1 MAESS
6 SAGFPYH
13 RIVADL
19 RDAIVSGELPPG
31 DQLGS
36 EWTLAERFGASRPT
50 VRRAIAVLKA
60 EGLVVTEQ
68 GRGTFV
74 RPRPSV
80 RLTVTGT
87 NFRRHRSAGLAGF
100 NAQAREQGL
109 HPEQRLLGVTEAT
122 GPAEIVALLGAAP
135 ETPLVLRRRLFLI
148 EGEPVARVD
157 SYFPATLVR
166 GTRIAEESLVPGGT
180 ARIVE
185 DPDGPIRRRLAR
197 SVDELVSRMPTPE
210 EVELLRIPPGV
221 PVVQVHRTMYDVS
234 GDAVEVQV
242 SVATA
247 DRHTFRYEVDL

>member
-13 RIVADL
+13 RIVAEL
-19 RDAIVSGELPPG
+19 RDAIRAGELPPG
-31 DQLGS
+31 DRLGS
-36 EWTLAERFGASRPT
+36 EWELADRFGASRPT

-74 RPRPSV
+74 RPRPTV

-87 NFRRHRSAGLAGF
+87 NFRKHRSAGLAGF
-100 NAQAREQGL
+100 NAQVREQGL
-109 HPEQRLLGVTEAT
+109 QPEQQLLEVTETT
-122 GPAEIVALLGAAP
+122 GPAEIVTLLGAAADA
-135 ETPLVLRRRLFLI
+135 PLVLRRRLFLI

-157 SYFPATLVR
+157 SYFPAALVR
-166 GTRIAEESLVPGGT
+166 GTPIAAHRLVPGGT
-180 ARIVE
+180 ARVVE

-197 SVDELVSRMPTPE
+197 SVDELVSRMPAPD

-221 PVVQVHRTMYDVS
+221 PVVEVHRTMYDTA

-242 SVATA
+242 SVAAA